1 MVKTTVSK
9 TISGTSVIDNA
20 MVASMTA
27 TISEEG
33 NISISKNVYN
43 KDLYNQNKA
52 AVQKDMADFETGIFK
67 EDE

>member
-1 MVKTTVSK
+1 MLKTTVSK

-67 EDE
+67 EDA

>member
-1 MVKTTVSK
+1 MLKTTVSK

-43 KDLYNQNKA
+43 KDIYNQNKA